1 MNTDFWHRQWIR
13 ALQALLL
20 VLCAGFFTFSLA
32 ANHSH
37 GDEYPGSVPEA
48 LSIGPEL
55 TVSVIPRNHHRQVVP
70 NTSQENASAMKGM
83 DHRGH
88 GAHDDSRSP
97 EPCSMPC
104 DGTLP
109 CPSVCALACA
119 AGGVSAIANPFN
131 VVLPQDWGL
140 KRVLVN
146 DDVDAIVE
154 VTLPPLFRPPIS

>member
-1 MNTDFWHRQWIR
+1 MNTDFCHRQWIR
-13 ALQALLL
+13 ALQALLV

-48 LSIGPEL
+48 SSIAPEL
-55 TVSVIPRNHHRQVVP
+55 TVSLTPRNHHRQIVP
-70 NTSQENASAMKGM
+70 KTSQENASAMKGM
-83 DHRGH
+83 DHLGH

-131 VVLPQDWGL
+131 VVFPQDWEL